1 MLCGD
6 RGLSLSRGN
15 GTEGHKELVV
25 HCTGVVQKAANNFL
39 DSLFAWSIQEI
50 RRVILRGELGLCPVG
65 DGCASIWG
73 QPAFRRLWVLELGKE
88 VINVASHA
96 NATAFVDVVPLD
108 VDSGKLIPC
117 HVALYSVVLLE
128 EIQQV
133 VEMFN
138 ANVFD
143 TKVVHKEAKLDRP
156 TFVTPQS
163 RNGGQLVVPLCFKT
177 FLEEVICQ
185 DA

>member
-6 RGLSLSRGN
+6 CGLSLSRGN

-25 HCTGVVQKAANNFL
+25 HCTGVVQKAVNNLL
-39 DSLFAWSIQEI
+39 DSLFAWRIQEI

-73 QPAFRRLWVLELGKE
+73 QPAFWRLWVLELDKE
-88 VINVASHA
+88 VLNVALHA

-138 ANVFD
+138 AHILH
-143 TKVVHKEAKLDRP
+143 TKVVTRRQNWIGRHL
-156 TFVTPQS
+156 
-163 RNGGQLVVPLCFKT
+163 
-177 FLEEVICQ
+177 
-185 DA
+185 

>member
-25 HCTGVVQKAANNFL
+25 HCTGIVQKAAHNFL

-73 QPAFRRLWVLELGKE
+73 QPAFWRLWVLELGKE
-88 VINVASHA
+88 VLNVALHA

-108 VDSGKLIPC
+108 VDLGKLVPC

-128 EIQQV
+128 EIQKV
-133 VEMFN
+133 VKMFN
-138 ANVFD
+138 AHILH

-156 TFVTPQS
+156 PFVTPQS
-163 RNGGQLVVPLCFKT
+163 WNGGRFVVPLCFESFVPNCGKP
-177 FLEEVICQ
+177 
-185 DA
+185 